1 MKKAMICLMLCS
13 ALFFVGCNGESQ
25 KESTSNNSTKVT
37 SSDNTNS
44 TEDQN
49 NKENKEGE
57 ENKENDLNSSSS
69 SSNTKTEKTTATTK
83 NKITSTSG
91 NSSVQIKDNKA
102 ESIYSEVKSYILS
115 EQKKKP
121 EAEKIKWSKV
131 FLDKVDFAPL
141 YDKYIKEGGNKN
153 SVEDFALYISKNAPV
168 QSNWKNLFEADF
180 EQKYGQKV
188 TKIKHLEGDLYQAY
202 INIDG
207 KDVPY
212 VVVNSRT
219 GYFHG

>member
-13 ALFFVGCNGESQ
+13 ALFFVGCNGGNE

-37 SSDNTNS
+37 SSDNVNS
-44 TEDQN
+44 AEEQN
-49 NKENKEGE
+49 NKGSEENKENKEGAS
-57 ENKENDLNSSSS
+57 NSNSSSS
-69 SSNTKTEKTTATTK
+69 STKTKNTTITTN
-83 NKITSTSG
+83 NKKISTSG
-91 NSSVQIKDNKA
+91 SSSVPTKDNKS
-102 ESIYSEVKSYILS
+102 ESFYSEVKSYILND
-115 EQKKKP
+115 QKKKP

-188 TKIKHLEGDLYQAY
+188 TKIKHLEGYLYQAY